1 MTKQYRP
8 VAGIMLINQENKVFI
23 GRRIDFQ
30 RTWQMPQGGINPGET
45 PREAAYR
52 ELDEETGVTKEHVD
66 LIAEH
71 PEWINYLL
79 PQETANT
86 LWDGIYQGLTQKWF
100 VFRFLG
106 QDSDINLSKHIP
118 EFSTH
123 KWVSLKELQA
133 ITFPLKPNLYKDVV
147 SAFSDTKALKS
158 TQNTVES
165 SVNERI
171 NYG

>member
-8 VAGIMLINQENKVFI
+8 VAGIMLINQQNQAFV
-23 GRRIDFQ
+23 GRRVDFQ
-30 RTWQMPQGGINPGET
+30 KTWQMPQGGINPGET
-45 PREAAYR
+45 PLEAAYR
-52 ELDEETGVTKEHVD
+52 ELDEETGITKEHVD

-71 PEWINYLL
+71 PEWINYLI
-79 PQETANT
+79 PTEIADT
-86 LWDGIYQGLTQKWF
+86 LWASTYKGLTQKWF

-118 EFSTH
+118 EFSAH
-123 KWVSLKELQA
+123 KWVSLKELRA
-133 ITFPLKPNLYKDVV
+133 TTFPLKHNLYEDVV

-158 TQNTVES
+158 TQNTMEA
-165 SVNERI
+165 SVNGQI